1 MEKLV
6 DQCLNK
12 ALEYFFVVGYDGN
25 FKARESIPVK
35 WVPLALGWVKLN
47 TDGSSLRNPN
57 QAGGG
62 GVIRDHADHWIH
74 GFTRRVGVAT
84 NLAAELWA
92 LRDGLSLI
100 VDMGFLYV
108 SIEIDAFMVV
118 SFLAL
123 SSIPYPSLRTL
134 VDDCRFL
141 LQRIPHKELKHVF
154 REANKCAD
162 RLAKL
167 GGSQDDDFVVLNTP
181 PTCICD
187 VLSFDNSRC
196 INTRSVTR
204 IS

>member
-1 MEKLV
+1 MLRNEK
-6 DQCLNK
+6 D
-12 ALEYFFVVGYDGN
+12 FVV
-25 FKARESIPVK
+25 
-35 WVPLALGWVKLN
+35 
-47 TDGSSLRNPN
+47 
-57 QAGGG
+57 
-62 GVIRDHADHWIH
+62 
-74 GFTRRVGVAT
+74 
-84 NLAAELWA
+84 
-92 LRDGLSLI
+92 RDGLSLI
-100 VDMGFLYV
+100 VDMGFLYF
-108 SIEIDAFMVV
+108 SIEIDALMVV
-118 SFLAL
+118 FFLAL
-123 SSIPYPSLRTL
+123 SSIPHPSLRTL